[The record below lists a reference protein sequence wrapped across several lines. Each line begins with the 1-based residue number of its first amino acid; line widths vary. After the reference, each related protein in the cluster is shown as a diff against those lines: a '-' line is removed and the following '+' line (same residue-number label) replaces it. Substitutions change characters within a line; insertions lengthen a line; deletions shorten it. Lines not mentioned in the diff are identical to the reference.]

1 MKPLESNI
9 KIFVRTTIII
19 LTVLTS
25 LLIVLSVVYAYASL
39 RAYNIVLI
47 AIIAAIGISLLM
59 LAVMSLSIIYTY
71 RNKKAKGFILR
82 ITRAGMQV
90 ILPLALLFAKSNSN
104 FKKSIRLFYIEL
116 NNIVVESDNIK
127 YKTEEIMLLLPHCLQ
142 NCECNLK
149 VTSNPEACKRCGRC
163 KIGQLLDYSKKRN
176 ISMFIATGGT
186 VAREIIRQ
194 NNPKLIVSVACER
207 DLMSGILDVK
217 GIPVMG
223 VTNKQPNGP
232 CINTDVDISAIE
244 KKVEQLTN

>member
-9 KIFVRTTIII
+9 KIFVKTTIII

-39 RAYNIVLI
+39 RAYNTVII
-47 AIIAAIGISLLM
+47 AIITAIGISLLM
-59 LAVMSLSIIYTY
+59 LLVMSFSIIYTY
-71 RNKKAKGFILR
+71 RNKKAKGFMLQ

-104 FKKSIRLFYIEL
+104 LKKSIRLFYIEL

-142 NCECNLK
+142 NCECSLK
-149 VTSNPEACKRCGRC
+149 VTNNPEACKRCGRC
-163 KIGQLLDYSKKRN
+163 KIGQLLDYTKKRN

-186 VAREIIRQ
+186 VARKIIRQ

-217 GIPVMG
+217 GIPVIG

-232 CINTDVDISAIE
+232 CLNTDVDISAIK